1 MSSPLP
7 SSFWCRSTLVILS
20 LFALS
25 ACTTVPQPQ
34 RSLPAPEKKT
44 CDMKKGVCAF
54 SWKIFVETP
63 SKTAESINEIFAA
76 GSSTYPVNNVTAVPF
91 WINHGEHDNFA
102 GLFNIV
108 SESSSTFSFVTISG
122 DITRGKANTVSF
134 SQKIRIP
141 SGGTGSV
148 RVPAGDETFI
158 ISVTAPTFTT
168 P

>member
-7 SSFWCRSTLVILS
+7 SSSWFHRTLVILS

-25 ACTTVPQPQ
+25 ACTTVPQSQ
-34 RSLPAPEKKT
+34 RLLPVPEKQT
-44 CDMKKGVCAF
+44 CDMKKGICVF

-63 SKTAESINEIFAA
+63 SKTAESTSEMFAA

-91 WINHGEHDNFA
+91 GINHCEHDNFA

-122 DITRGKANTVSF
+122 DITRGKAYTVRF